1 MERQELKEVCGALNF
16 VTELIEGLS
25 LGERAASGLY
35 SIHGWERVEAARAA
49 ALAELERQEAICE
62 FTTRAGRSYVMN
74 GYGELCQKQYYRGPG
89 SFSGGWLLD
98 GGRRTW
104 NAQRAAFSRAE
115 LIADPERLKGLWL
128 IDLDHGTRRFWQGDG
143 AVKVVRLLKRQ
154 EGPELNRLRA
164 SIFPQSGG
172 AL

>member
-1 MERQELKEVCGALNF
+1 MDRQELKEVCGALNF
-16 VTELIEGLS
+16 TVELIEGLS

-49 ALAELERQEAICE
+49 ALAELSRQEALCE
-62 FTTRAGRSYVMN
+62 FTTKAGRSYVMN
-74 GYGELCQKQYYRGPG
+74 GYGELCQKDYYRGPQ
-89 SFSGGWLLD
+89 SFSGSWVLA

-104 NAQRAAFSRAE
+104 NAQRAAFSAQE
-115 LIADPERLKGLWL
+115 LIADPERLKGLWI
-128 IDLDHGTRRFWQGDG
+128 IDIDHGTRRFWQGDG
-143 AVKVVRLLKRQ
+143 AVKAVHLKRRQ

-164 SIFPQSGG
+164 GMFPQSGG